1 MVKIKMEASNNEK
14 VQDSEEI
21 DKYLKRQITIGKIF
35 FVSLTISLI
44 ICIGGAVYTLAD
56 IFLPTG
62 KLQEFLAMGFGLQIV
77 ILGGLFAGLFF
88 LLVSFYALY
97 KKGNKKILKILFKEK
112 RQILDKY
119 SGKVGVKIIAFG
131 ALISIC
137 VVIVG
142 ILYSLLE
149 MLLLSSGE
157 YQGLIALLSSLSQG
171 QLILLIGFTSLSLIA
186 LIILFKYL
194 IDHGYYLILKLLYT
208 IEENE

>member
-1 MVKIKMEASNNEK
+1 MEGSNNEK
-14 VQDSEEI
+14 LQDSEEI

-56 IFLPTG
+56 IFVPTG
-62 KLQEFLAMGFGLQIV
+62 KLQEFLTMGFGLQIV

-88 LLVSFYALY
+88 LLVLFYALY

-119 SGKVGVKIIAFG
+119 SGKVGVKIIAFSF
-131 ALISIC
+131 LISLC
-137 VVIVG
+137 VIIFGV
-142 ILYSLLE
+142 LYSLFE
-149 MLLLSSGE
+149 MLFLSGGE
-157 YQGLIALLSSLSQG
+157 LQGLIAFLGSLSDG
-171 QLILLIGFTSLSLIA
+171 QKILLIGFTSLSLIV

-208 IEENE
+208 IEENK